1 MTILIR
7 AGKLIDGK
15 GGAIESAALLMD
27 GDRIRALGRQA
38 DLQPGEGVEVID
50 ASNKTIMPGLVDA
63 HVHLVNSGS
72 PLSATELRSASDDDM
87 MILSMKNAL
96 LAIKS
101 GVTTIRDLG
110 GKGFIT
116 VAIRDAIAKGIIPG
130 PRVVSCAAALT
141 ITGGQAHFKSLEV
154 DTLDEMKKAVR
165 YTIKGGADCIKIF
178 GSGGNATPGSNP
190 LAAQYTMEE
199 FRVAADEAHRLGK
212 HVAAHVHPTVA
223 IRSAVEAGID
233 SLEHCS
239 WMSPG
244 GISVDQGLLEE
255 IINKGITI
263 SLGFPA
269 SWYRVPLDEIQDV
282 MDREGREAML
292 EPRYRTI
299 REMYDSDARVVASSD
314 AGSTATRIA
323 EFALLLEF
331 LVNRLEIPADRV
343 ITSATSLAAE
353 AIGLG
358 KETGS
363 LEPGKKADVI
373 LVDGD
378 PLADITALQRVDTVI
393 KHGRVV
399 AGRDQVVV

>member
-1 MTILIR
+1 M
-7 AGKLIDGK
+7 IDGK
-15 GGAIESAALLMD
+15 GSTVENAALLMD
-27 GDRIRALGRQA
+27 GDRITALGRQA
-38 DLQPGEGVEVID
+38 DIQPGEGVEVIE
-50 ASNKTIMPGLVDA
+50 AGNRTIMPGLIDA
-63 HVHLVNSGS
+63 HVHLVNSGG
-72 PLSATELRSASDDDM
+72 PLSAMDARSASDDDM

-96 LAIKS
+96 LAIRS
-101 GVTTIRDLG
+101 GITTIRDLG

-141 ITGGQAHFKSLEV
+141 ITSGQAHFKSLEV
-154 DTLDEMKKAVR
+154 DTVDEMKKAVR

-190 LAAQYTMEE
+190 LAAQYSVDE
-199 FRVAADEAHRLGK
+199 FRVAVEEAHRLGK

-255 IINKGITI
+255 INNKGITI

-299 REMYDSDARVVASSD
+299 RAMYDSDARVVASSD
-314 AGSTATRIA
+314 AGSTATRID

-331 LVNRLEIPADRV
+331 LVNRLEIPADQV

-358 KETGS
+358 KDTGS
-363 LEPGKKADVI
+363 LEPGKKADII
-373 LVDGD
+373 LMDGD
-378 PLADITALQRVDTVI
+378 PLSDITALQRVGTII
-393 KHGRVV
+393 KDGRVV
-399 AGRDQVVV
+399 ASLGQVVI

>member
-1 MTILIR
+1 MSILMK

-15 GGAIESAALLMD
+15 GGTIENAALLMD
-27 GDRIRALGRQA
+27 GDRITALGRQA
-38 DLQPGEGVEVID
+38 DIQPAEGVEVIEAGD
-50 ASNKTIMPGLVDA
+50 KTIMPGLVDA

-87 MILSMKNAL
+87 MILSVKNAL
-96 LAIKS
+96 LAIIS

-116 VAIRDAIAKGIIPG
+116 VAIRDAIAKGVIPG
-130 PRVVSCAAALT
+130 PRVISCAAALT
-141 ITGGQAHFKSLEV
+141 ITGGQAHFKSMEV

-199 FRVAADEAHRLGK
+199 FRVAAEEAHRLGK

-239 WMSPG
+239 WMSPE
-244 GISVDQGLLEE
+244 GISVDQDLLEE
-255 IINKGITI
+255 IIKKGITI

-292 EPRYRTI
+292 EPRFRTI
-299 REMYDSDARVVASSD
+299 REMYDSNARVVASSD
-314 AGSTATRIA
+314 AGSTSTRID

-343 ITSATSLAAE
+343 IASATSLAAD
-353 AIGLG
+353 AIDLG

-363 LEPGKKADVI
+363 LEQGKKADII

-378 PLADITALQRVDTVI
+378 PLSDITALQRVDTVI
-393 KHGRVV
+393 KDGRVV

>member
-1 MTILIR
+1 
-7 AGKLIDGK
+7 
-15 GGAIESAALLMD
+15 
-27 GDRIRALGRQA
+27 
-38 DLQPGEGVEVID
+38 
-50 ASNKTIMPGLVDA
+50 
-63 HVHLVNSGS
+63 
-72 PLSATELRSASDDDM
+72 
-87 MILSMKNAL
+87 
-96 LAIKS
+96 
-101 GVTTIRDLG
+101 
-110 GKGFIT
+110 
-116 VAIRDAIAKGIIPG
+116 
-130 PRVVSCAAALT
+130 
-141 ITGGQAHFKSLEV
+141 LEV

-190 LAAQYTMEE
+190 LAAQYSMEE
-199 FRVAADEAHRLGK
+199 FRVAAEEAHRLGK

-314 AGSTATRIA
+314 AGSTATRID

-343 ITSATSLAAE
+343 ITSATSLAAD

-378 PLADITALQRVDTVI
+378 PLSDITALQRVDTVI
-393 KHGRVV
+393 KDGRV
-399 AGRDQVVV
+399 AASLGQVVI

>member
-50 ASNKTIMPGLVDA
+50 ASDKTIMPGLVDA

-141 ITGGQAHFKSLEV
+141 ITGGQAHF
-154 DTLDEMKKAVR
+154 
-165 YTIKGGADCIKIF
+165 
-178 GSGGNATPGSNP
+178 
-190 LAAQYTMEE
+190 
-199 FRVAADEAHRLGK
+199 
-212 HVAAHVHPTVA
+212 
-223 IRSAVEAGID
+223 
-233 SLEHCS
+233 
-239 WMSPG
+239 
-244 GISVDQGLLEE
+244 
-255 IINKGITI
+255 
-263 SLGFPA
+263 
-269 SWYRVPLDEIQDV
+269 
-282 MDREGREAML
+282 
-292 EPRYRTI
+292 
-299 REMYDSDARVVASSD
+299 
-314 AGSTATRIA
+314 
-323 EFALLLEF
+323 
-331 LVNRLEIPADRV
+331 
-343 ITSATSLAAE
+343 
-353 AIGLG
+353 
-358 KETGS
+358 
-363 LEPGKKADVI
+363 
-373 LVDGD
+373 
-378 PLADITALQRVDTVI
+378 
-393 KHGRVV
+393 
-399 AGRDQVVV
+399 

>member
-1 MTILIR
+1 MTTLIK
-7 AGKLIDGK
+7 AGRLIDGK
-15 GGAIESAALLMD
+15 GGVIENAALLMD
-27 GDRIRALGRQA
+27 GDRITALGRQA
-38 DLQPGEGVEVID
+38 DLQPSEGVEVIE
-50 ASNKTIMPGLVDA
+50 AGNMTIMPGLVDA

-87 MILSMKNAL
+87 MILSVKNAL
-96 LAIKS
+96 LAIRS

-116 VAIRDAIAKGIIPG
+116 VAIRDAIANGVIPG

-190 LAAQYTMEE
+190 LAAQYSMEE
-199 FRVAADEAHRLGK
+199 FRVAAEEAHRLGK

-239 WMSPG
+239 WMSPE
-244 GISVDQGLLEE
+244 GISIDQGLLEE
-255 IINKGITI
+255 IISKGITI
-263 SLGFPA
+263 SLGLPA

-292 EPRYRTI
+292 EPRFQTI
-299 REMYDSDARVVASSD
+299 REMSDSGARVVASSD
-314 AGSTATRIA
+314 AGSTSTRID

-343 ITSATSLAAE
+343 IASATSLAAD

-363 LEPGKKADVI
+363 LEPGKKANII
-373 LVDGD
+373 LVDGN
-378 PLADITALQRVDTVI
+378 PLSDITALQRVDTVI
-393 KHGRVV
+393 KDGRVV
-399 AGRDQVVV
+399 AGRNQVVI